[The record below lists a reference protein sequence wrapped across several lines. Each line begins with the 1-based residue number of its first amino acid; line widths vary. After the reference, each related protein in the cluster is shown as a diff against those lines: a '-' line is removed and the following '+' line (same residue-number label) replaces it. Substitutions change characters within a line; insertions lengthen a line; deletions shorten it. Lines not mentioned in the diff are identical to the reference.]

1 MATPSGSYK
10 DESDLGRKVRE
21 RGRKRLQQ
29 QKFQQEAAAAAVSS
43 SDLEAGGCKRKPLE
57 EADLEKSSQPS
68 SLEVHSEKDD
78 EIVKSDNTDGE
89 KSKDE
94 AISGEEAAS
103 AATKSVIISNPT
115 SSISAY
121 GDGTMRLTDKSSAEK
136 TSKESPL
143 PEKTEGSPNDSFLEE
158 DSIYGRA
165 GEEDETRDSAS
176 DPKPQLP
183 RPPSLMEQILKSYEA
198 ERGGRPL
205 PEDEERERENEV
217 EAAVEVREGDQVKF
231 EGVTPAEAE
240 HKRRSSLDDS
250 EELELAVPRLS
261 GFIESWPTP
270 FTSGRFFDTPP
281 PSTPEDDCGTMGL
294 GFTLQKDVSVGPLT
308 VEDSQRLMRHFDR
321 VRDESRIKKWLHYLY
336 FQRIAIQI
344 CREKGLDRQNYE
356 CADCSR
362 AIGSI
367 FGPAK
372 FCSYSGGLLCEECH
386 QDEAEVIP
394 VKVVLNW
401 DFRRLPV
408 GHKAKAFLEAICSE
422 PIVDAKN
429 ISPSLFEFAPE
440 LDDVLTL
447 RKKLNYMSAYLQT
460 CGRHP
465 KVFK

>member
-68 SLEVHSEKDD
+68 SLEVHSEKGD
-78 EIVKSDNTDGE
+78 EVVKSDNTDGE

-94 AISGEEAAS
+94 AASGEEAAS
-103 AATKSVIISNPT
+103 TTTKSVIISNPT
-115 SSISAY
+115 SAISAY
-121 GDGTMRLTDKSSAEK
+121 GAVTGLGTMRLTDKSSAEK
-136 TSKESPL
+136 TSEESPL

-165 GEEDETRDSAS
+165 GEEDETKDSAS

-321 VRDESRIKKWLHYLY
+321 VRDESSIRKSGFIIFISNDLQSRFVARKASIGRTTSARTAPAPSAPYSA
-336 FQRIAIQI
+336 RPSSARTAGA
-344 CREKGLDRQNYE
+344 C
-356 CADCSR
+356 CARSATRTRPRSFPSR
-362 AIGSI
+362 SSSTGTSAGARSATR
-367 FGPAK
+367 PRPSWRPSA
-372 FCSYSGGLLCEECH
+372 
-386 QDEAEVIP
+386 P
-394 VKVVLNW
+394 
-401 DFRRLPV
+401 
-408 GHKAKAFLEAICSE
+408 
-422 PIVDAKN
+422 
-429 ISPSLFEFAPE
+429 SPSWTQRTSA
-440 LDDVLTL
+440 L
-447 RKKLNYMSAYLQT
+447 RYSSSPRSST
-460 CGRHP
+460 TSSP
-465 KVFK
+465 